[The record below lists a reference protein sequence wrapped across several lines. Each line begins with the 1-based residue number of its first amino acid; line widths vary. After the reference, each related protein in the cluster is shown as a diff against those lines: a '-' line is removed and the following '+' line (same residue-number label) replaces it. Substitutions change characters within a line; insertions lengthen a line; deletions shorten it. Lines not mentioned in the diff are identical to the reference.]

1 MKKIEELAEA
11 FLDGSDEFS
20 FVYDV
25 EKEEVYL
32 LSEVDEDEEY
42 LPIPQMSSPEAYRL
56 MEDFANEQ
64 DDKIREELLNALKG
78 KKPFRS
84 FKDQIKGQDIENKWY
99 EFENAYAKEQMSEWL
114 KEL

>member
-78 KKPFRS
+78 KNHLDLLKIKL
-84 FKDQIKGQDIENKWY
+84 KDKISKINGMNLKMPMLKNK
-99 EFENAYAKEQMSEWL
+99 
-114 KEL
+114 